1 MEHFTLAA
9 LRQLRARTG
18 ERYHEFL
25 RAPSM
30 SVGVYELAADA
41 EDPQQPHSEDELY
54 YVVAGHATLLV
65 GAEEVPVKTGALV
78 FVPAQVVHR
87 FHDITEALTV
97 LVFFAPA
104 ENSQRGQHAAEA

>member
-9 LRQLRARTG
+9 LRQLRAQIG
-18 ERYHEFL
+18 EPYHEFL
-25 RAPSM
+25 RVSSM
-30 SVGVYELAADA
+30 SAGVYELAVGA

-54 YVVAGHATLLV
+54 YVVAGRGALLV
-65 GAEEVPVKTGALV
+65 GDEEVPAEAGLLI

-87 FHDITEALTV
+87 FHDIAEALTV

-104 ENSQRGQHAAEA
+104 EFSQTGAVASPS